1 MPHDSAVRPLAR
13 VARPHP
19 ARHLGA
25 DGVARRRKGR
35 VDAARGAVLADDRLL
50 VKRRQHEL
58 ARRKLHLVRRHP
70 ALRRAALCGRREVCC
85 HDDAI
90 PPLVADQALHTCAFP
105 EAQTAAAAA
114 AAVVST
120 LPRPRG
126 TGAASVAVE
135 RRSLGRCSLRAAAQ
149 TPRHARPSTLPAQRG
164 LAQGRR
170 AERWHRLR
178 LVRLRIS
185 RVATKVG
192 PNGAP
197 WERAGRRD
205 QEFGGWAGSHRQRRG
220 QPVEPGAALG
230 ANDEGFGSHHIVPA
244 AGGTAG
250 NTDIRPVAGAPLTAR
265 YDVHPRAFR

>member
-114 AAVVST
+114 AAAHAAAT
-120 LPRPRG
+120 A
-126 TGAASVAVE
+126 GARHDRRLNSAAARLLKAAEGAEHLAVASKLLRHFRKLCASVLLLDAAVLE
-135 RRSLGRCSLRAAAQ
+135 VLPLQRDATRRHHLGR
-149 TPRHARPSTLPAQRG
+149 QRG
-164 LAQGRR
+164 EVGDGVAREEGGRDSGKEAQEELAGQRARR
-170 AERWHRLR
+170 EQL
-178 LVRLRIS
+178 
-185 RVATKVG
+185 
-192 PNGAP
+192 
-197 WERAGRRD
+197 
-205 QEFGGWAGSHRQRRG
+205 
-220 QPVEPGAALG
+220 
-230 ANDEGFGSHHIVPA
+230 A
-244 AGGTAG
+244 AGGREASALV
-250 NTDIRPVAGAPLTAR
+250 RR
-265 YDVHPRAFR
+265 WR